1 MLGKLK
7 MLIAKIKTRVSYN
20 RCYDKM
26 EEMSIAVFGMCEG
39 AVKFGI
45 FNDDYIEEY
54 RKEKCS
60 SCPYFRDIRK
70 ERNNG

>member
-1 MLGKLK
+1 MIEKMK
-7 MLIAKIKTRVSYN
+7 MLISKIKTRIFYN

-45 FNDDYIEEY
+45 FDGAYIEKY

-60 SCPYFRDIRK
+60 SCPYFREKDG
-70 ERNNG
+70 EHDD